1 MHNTDKSVHIQ
12 IDHHQITQESIVF
25 RLIHAMKSMASH
37 STRFCRSN
45 SALDRRSLVVRAN
58 WGAPVEF
65 SDAKVISNKTFF
77 PGMHQI
83 VIGVEKSVTS
93 SFTKPGQYIQAKV
106 EVDNKPGFFAVASA
120 PNASTLPPD
129 SLELLIK
136 SQPGSSAEAIANLA
150 AGGQLLVST
159 AQGKGFALDKIP
171 VSDVD
176 IVLMFATGSG
186 VSPLKSVI
194 ESGLLGAS
202 ERSLVQLFYG
212 TRNSGSTAYQDLVG
226 QWQAT
231 GVKIKQVF
239 SGEGQGYV
247 QDALVRDIKAGILNL
262 GPEAKVGVLLCGQK
276 EMCNAVTDT
285 LVEAGVNKDRI
296 LMNF

>member
-1 MHNTDKSVHIQ
+1 
-12 IDHHQITQESIVF
+12 
-25 RLIHAMKSMASH
+25 
-37 STRFCRSN
+37 
-45 SALDRRSLVVRAN
+45 
-58 WGAPVEF
+58 
-65 SDAKVISNKTFF
+65 
-77 PGMHQI
+77 MHQI

-212 TRNSGSTAYQDLVG
+212 TRNSG
-226 QWQAT
+226 
-231 GVKIKQVF
+231 
-239 SGEGQGYV
+239 
-247 QDALVRDIKAGILNL
+247 KA
-262 GPEAKVGVLLCGQK
+262 A
-276 EMCNAVTDT
+276 
-285 LVEAGVNKDRI
+285 
-296 LMNF
+296 